1 MWSITIRVKCWFWE
15 TGIRVSVA
23 LALNRLNRW
32 RLRFM
37 IEGSYQLV
45 VRARV
50 VKKSV
55 YAHWIAL
62 YVASGIPRASSASMD
77 VL

>member
-37 IEGSYQLV
+37 IEESYPLV

-55 YAHWIAL
+55 YAHWIVV